1 MVNRPH
7 ISVVM
12 ATYNGERFLRQ
23 QLNSLCDQEFKADE
37 IVVSD
42 DHSSDQTIQI
52 LEEYNSI
59 LAYTANHGKRGV
71 ISNFKNAASRAKTGN
86 YMAFADQ
93 DDLWLSNKLSA
104 SMDMLLRSE
113 DKSLP
118 CMVYSDPIVINNE
131 DEVSAQSLWTI
142 LGFNKYQHK
151 LETILF
157 GNPAGGCTMLINPEL
172 AKYISTIPDDSY
184 MHDAW
189 LTLCAYTFG
198 KAIVMKEQVLL
209 YRQHD
214 SNVTFSNDYKQTSRF
229 KRILKEVKS
238 AISGRNTLFAEQFV
252 FVKQFYTY
260 FREEIPEDKKRIFES
275 FLNLENASYLKKKL
289 AFRKAAKQ

>member
-1 MVNRPH
+1 MEEAK
-7 ISVVM
+7 ISIVM
-12 ATYNGERFLRQ
+12 ATYNGGRFLRK
-23 QLNSLCDQEFKADE
+23 QLDSLACQELKADE
-37 IVVSD
+37 IIVSD
-42 DHSSDQTIQI
+42 DHSSDQT
-52 LEEYNSI
+52 LSI
-59 LAYTANHGKRGV
+59 LDEYKEILTYSKNPGKRGV
-71 ISNFKNAASRAKTGN
+71 ISNFKNAASKAKTGN

-118 CMVYSDPIVINNE
+118 CMVYSDPIVVNNE
-131 DEVSAQSLWTI
+131 DEVTAKSLWSI

-157 GNPAGGCTMLINPEL
+157 GNPAGGCTMLINPQL

-198 KAIVMKEQVLL
+198 KAIVMNEQILK

-214 SNVTFSNDYKQTSRF
+214 HNVTFSNDYKKPSRLQRVF
-229 KRILKEVKS
+229 TEIKS
-238 AISGRNTLFAEQFV
+238 ALNGENNLFAEQFV
-252 FVKQFYTY
+252 FVKQFYMY
-260 FREEIPEDKKRIFES
+260 FQDEIPADKKKIFES
-275 FLNLENASYLKKKL
+275 FLKLEHASYLKKKL
-289 AFRKAAKQ
+289 AFRKAAR